1 MKLTRKMIERI
12 EEQASDMYREYDY
25 IGVRVQDEEFV
36 LGEQMSHVSHVWV
49 DGVDTGVE
57 LQGVCAIRADMWPL
71 VEGYYGQHIAIIAS
85 NHVEY
90 GEDAGEYIMHSPD
103 VLEVLA

>member
-1 MKLTRKMIERI
+1 
-12 EEQASDMYREYDY
+12 
-25 IGVRVQDEEFV
+25 
-36 LGEQMSHVSHVWV
+36 MSHVSHVWV